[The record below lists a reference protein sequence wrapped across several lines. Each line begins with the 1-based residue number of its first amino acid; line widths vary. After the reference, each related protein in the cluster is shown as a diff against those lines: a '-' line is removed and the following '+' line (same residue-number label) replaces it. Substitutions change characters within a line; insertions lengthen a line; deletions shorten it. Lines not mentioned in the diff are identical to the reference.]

1 MPGDAW
7 LERRFKLCVFLH
19 IPSNWADMKLP
30 RIRTVLLVP
39 LVLLALFYLAAVII
53 VATDDRSVQALEA
66 EAASHRVIALFGASG
81 TAGDGILKAALAD
94 PDIRKIHVITRR
106 ATPRIEKGVASGKVQ
121 MTLHMDYLDYADI
134 HGQISEV
141 DTVYWAIGISSV
153 GVDEETYGR
162 IHVDFPMQFIQEWTA
177 VNQMPDLSFH
187 YISSSDISEDSEA
200 MWVREKIRAE
210 KSLFGFADGS
220 NLRVIAYRPDYIG
233 PTEEEA
239 HLGQDLIYWFF
250 RPVGAAV
257 RATEIGRAMI
267 DVTARES
274 SYGNGTK
281 ISTSGIVRLSDAYDR
296 RQSSATPDN

>member
-1 MPGDAW
+1 MLSDAR
-7 LERRFKLCVFLH
+7 LERWLGLCVLLDH
-19 IPSNWADMKLP
+19 PPDWADMKLP
-30 RIRTVLLVP
+30 RIRTVLFVP
-39 LVLLALFYLAAVII
+39 LVLLALFYLAGVII
-53 VATDDRSVQALEA
+53 VATDDRSVEALE
-66 EAASHRVIALFGASG
+66 EQAASHRVIALFGASG

-121 MTLHMDYLDYADI
+121 MTLHMDYLDYTDI
-134 HGQISEV
+134 YGQISEV

-162 IHVDFPMQFIQEWTA
+162 IHVDFPMQFIQEWTT
-177 VNQMPDLSFH
+177 VNHKLDLSFH
-187 YISSSDISEDSEA
+187 YISSSDISEDSSA
-200 MWVREKIRAE
+200 MWAREKVRAE

-239 HLGQDLIYWFF
+239 HLGQHLLYWFF

-267 DVTARES
+267 DVTARGS
-274 SYGNGTK
+274 SFGNGT
-281 ISTSGIVRLSDAYDR
+281 IIGTSGIVRFSDAYDR
-296 RQSSATPDN
+296 RQSSVTPGN